1 MSRVDIS
8 VIVPIYNCEEFIEPL
23 FSSLLA
29 QGNVSF
35 EIIAVND
42 GSTDGS
48 LVKLNEIGK
57 SATNLIIVSQE
68 NKGLSE
74 ARNTGIRHANGEWI
88 AFVDGDDWLEK
99 DTLSTWLE
107 KAKEQRLDLLIGNG
121 FKFNENPEQ
130 EVKEPIQTKQPW
142 GEVISGDE
150 WIIRGVKHNEWCH
163 FAWLQLIRRD
173 IISLNNL
180 NFIPDMM
187 HEDILWTA
195 NLALVTKRV
204 GFCEK
209 MSYGYRVGNTHS
221 ITKSSSVEKIA
232 RRANSY
238 IDIMQGLI
246 SLATQNKDNVALNKA
261 LIRHANRESRHF
273 FGLLRKKI
281 SSPAIRQQLSGKFIS
296 TGIGGNL
303 FKGMTSFNDFWYAL
317 RFYFTV
323 YQYSKKK

>member
-8 VIVPIYNCEEFIEPL
+8 VIVPIYNCEEYIDPL

-29 QGNVSF
+29 QDNISF

-48 LVKLNEIGK
+48 LVKLNAIGK
-57 SATNLIIVSQE
+57 LATNLIIVSQE

-99 DTLSTWLE
+99 DTLSTWLG
-107 KAKEQRLDLLIGNG
+107 KAEEQRLDLLIGNG
-121 FKFNENPEQ
+121 FKFNENPDQ
-130 EVKEPIQTKQPW
+130 EIKTPIQTKQPW
-142 GEVISGDE
+142 DAVISGEE
-150 WIIRGVKHNEWCH
+150 WIIRSVKSNEWCH
-163 FAWLQLIRRD
+163 FAWLQLIRKD
-173 IISLNNL
+173 IISLNEL
-180 NFIPDMM
+180 RFIPNMM

-195 NLALVTKRV
+195 NLALVAQRV

-209 MSYGYRVGNTHS
+209 MNYGYRIGNTNS

-232 RRANSY
+232 GRAISY
-238 IDIMQGLI
+238 IDIMHGLI
-246 SLATQNKDNVALNKA
+246 SLANLKKDNVILNES
-261 LIRHANRESRHF
+261 LIRHANRESRHL

-281 SSPAIRQQLSGKFIS
+281 SSPAIRQQLARKFIS

-303 FKGMTSFNDFWYAL
+303 FKGMRTFNDFWYSL

-323 YQYSKKK
+323 YLYSKKK

>member
-1 MSRVDIS
+1 MSGVDIS
-8 VIVPIYNCEEFIEPL
+8 VIVPIYNCEEYIKPL
-23 FSSLLA
+23 FLSLLA
-29 QGNVSF
+29 QENVSF

-57 SATNLIIVSQE
+57 SATNLIIISQE
-68 NKGLSE
+68 NRGLSE

-99 DTLSTWLE
+99 GTLSTWLE
-107 KAKEQRLDLLIGNG
+107 NVKEQRLDLLIGNG
-121 FKFNENPEQ
+121 FKFSENPEQ
-130 EVKEPIQTKQPW
+130 EIKEPIQTKQPW

-150 WIIRGVKHNEWCH
+150 WIIRSVKHNEWCH

-173 IISLNNL
+173 IILLNEL
-180 NFIPDMM
+180 KFIPGMM

-195 NLALVTKRV
+195 NLALLAKRV
-204 GFCEK
+204 GFCEN
-209 MSYGYRVGNTHS
+209 MGYGYRVGNTNS
-221 ITKSSSVEKIA
+221 ITKSSSIEKIT
-232 RRANSY
+232 RRASSY

-246 SLATQNKDNVALNKA
+246 ALATRKKDNVTLNKA

-281 SSPAIRQQLSGKFIS
+281 SSPAIRQQLSEKFIS
-296 TGIGGNL
+296 TGMGGNL

>member
-8 VIVPIYNCEEFIEPL
+8 VIVPICNCEEYIEPL

-29 QGNVSF
+29 QANVSF

-42 GSTDGS
+42 GSTDDS

-57 SATNLIIVSQE
+57 SVTNLIIISQE

-150 WIIRGVKHNEWCH
+150 WIIRSVKHNEWYH

-180 NFIPDMM
+180 SFISDMM

-195 NLALVTKRV
+195 NLALVVKRV

-209 MSYGYRVGNTHS
+209 VAYGYRMGNTNS
-221 ITKSSSVEKIA
+221 ITKSVSVEKIS

-238 IDIMQGLI
+238 IDIMHGLI
-246 SLATQNKDNVALNKA
+246 DLASLKKDNVILNKA

-281 SSPAIRQQLSGKFIS
+281 SSPVIRQQLAEKFIA

>member
-8 VIVPIYNCEEFIEPL
+8 VIVPIYNCEEYIDPL

-29 QGNVSF
+29 QDNVSF

-57 SATNLIIVSQE
+57 SVTNLVIVNQE

-99 DTLSTWLE
+99 DTLSTWFG
-107 KAKEQRLDLLIGNG
+107 KAEEQRLDLLIGNG
-121 FKFNENPEQ
+121 FKFHENPEQ
-130 EVKEPIQTKQPW
+130 EIKEPIQTKQSW

-173 IISLNNL
+173 IISLNKL

-195 NLALVTKRV
+195 NLALVAKRV

-221 ITKSSSVEKIA
+221 ITKSSSIEKIA

-246 SLATQNKDNVALNKA
+246 SLATQNKDNVTLNKA
-261 LIRHANRESRHF
+261 LIRHANRESRHL

-281 SSPAIRQQLSGKFIS
+281 SSPDVRQQLARKFIV

-303 FKGMTSFNDFWYAL
+303 FKVMTSFNDFWYAL

-323 YQYSKKK
+323 YLYSKKK

>member
-8 VIVPIYNCEEFIEPL
+8 VIVPIYNCEEYIKPL
-23 FSSLLA
+23 FLSLLA
-29 QGNVSF
+29 QENVSF

-57 SATNLIIVSQE
+57 SATNLIIISQE
-68 NKGLSE
+68 NRGLSE

-99 DTLSTWLE
+99 GTLSTWLE
-107 KAKEQRLDLLIGNG
+107 NVKEQRLDLLIGNG
-121 FKFNENPEQ
+121 FKFSENPEQ
-130 EVKEPIQTKQPW
+130 EIKEPIQTKQPW

-150 WIIRGVKHNEWCH
+150 WIIRSVKHNEWCH

-173 IISLNNL
+173 IILLNEL
-180 NFIPDMM
+180 KFIPGMM

-195 NLALVTKRV
+195 NLALLAKRV
-204 GFCEK
+204 GFCEN
-209 MSYGYRVGNTHS
+209 MGYGYRVGNTNS
-221 ITKSSSVEKIA
+221 ITKSSSIEKIT
-232 RRANSY
+232 RRASSY

-246 SLATQNKDNVALNKA
+246 ALATRKKDNVILNKA

-281 SSPAIRQQLSGKFIS
+281 SSPAIRQQLSEKFIS
-296 TGIGGNL
+296 TGMGGNL

-317 RFYFTV
+317 RFYFTI

>member
-8 VIVPIYNCEEFIEPL
+8 VIVPIYNCEEYIKTL
-23 FSSLLA
+23 FLSLLA
-29 QGNVSF
+29 QENVSF

-57 SATNLIIVSQE
+57 LATNLIIISQE
-68 NKGLSE
+68 NRGLSE

-99 DTLSTWLE
+99 GTLSTWLE
-107 KAKEQRLDLLIGNG
+107 NVKEQRLDLLIGNG
-121 FKFNENPEQ
+121 FKFSENPEQ
-130 EVKEPIQTKQPW
+130 EIKEPIQTKQPW

-150 WIIRGVKHNEWCH
+150 WIIRSVKHNEWCH

-173 IISLNNL
+173 IILLNEL
-180 NFIPDMM
+180 KFIPGMM

-195 NLALVTKRV
+195 NLALLAKRV
-204 GFCEK
+204 GFCEN
-209 MSYGYRVGNTHS
+209 MSYGYRVGNTNS
-221 ITKSSSVEKIA
+221 ITKSSSIEKIT
-232 RRANSY
+232 RRASSY

-246 SLATQNKDNVALNKA
+246 ALATRKKDNVILNKA

-281 SSPAIRQQLSGKFIS
+281 SSPAIRQQLSEKFIS
-296 TGIGGNL
+296 TGMGGNL

>member
-29 QGNVSF
+29 QDNVSF

-42 GSTDGS
+42 GSTDDS

-57 SATNLIIVSQE
+57 STTNLIIISQE
-68 NKGLSE
+68 NRGLSE
-74 ARNTGIRHANGEWI
+74 ARNTGIQHANGEWI

-99 DTLSTWLE
+99 DTLSTWFE

-121 FKFNENPEQ
+121 FKFSESPER
-130 EVKEPIQTKQPW
+130 EIKEPLQTKQPW
-142 GEVISGDE
+142 GEVTSGDE
-150 WIIRGVKHNEWCH
+150 WIIRSVKNNEWCH

-173 IISLNNL
+173 IILLNKL
-180 NFIPDMM
+180 KFIPGMM

-195 NLALVTKRV
+195 NLALVAKRV

-209 MSYGYRVGNTHS
+209 MGYGYRVGNTNS
-221 ITKSSSVEKIA
+221 ITKSSSIEKIT

-246 SLATQNKDNVALNKA
+246 SLAVQNKDNATLNKA

-273 FGLLRKKI
+273 FGMLRKKI
-281 SSPAIRQQLSGKFIS
+281 SSPDIRKPLAQKFLA
-296 TGIGGNL
+296 TGIGWNL
-303 FKGMTSFNDFWYAL
+303 FKGMGSLNDFWYAV
-317 RFYFTV
+317 RFNFTV
-323 YQYSKKK
+323 YLYSTKK

>member
-8 VIVPIYNCEEFIEPL
+8 VIVPIYNCEEYIDPL

-29 QGNVSF
+29 QENVSF

-42 GSTDGS
+42 GSTDDS
-48 LVKLNEIGK
+48 LVKLNKIGK
-57 SATNLIIVSQE
+57 SATNLIIISQE

-74 ARNTGIRHANGEWI
+74 ARNTGIQHANGEWI

-99 DTLSTWLE
+99 DTLSTWLG
-107 KAKEQRLDLLIGNG
+107 KAEEQRLDLLIGNG
-121 FKFNENPEQ
+121 FKFSENPEQ
-130 EVKEPIQTKQPW
+130 EIKEPIQTKQPW
-142 GEVISGDE
+142 GEVINGDE
-150 WIIRGVKHNEWCH
+150 WIIRSVKHNEWCH

-173 IISLNNL
+173 IILLNKL
-180 NFIPDMM
+180 KFIPGMM

-195 NLALVTKRV
+195 NLALVAKRV

-209 MSYGYRVGNTHS
+209 MGYGYRVGNTNS
-221 ITKSSSVEKIA
+221 ITKSSSVEKIT
-232 RRANSY
+232 RRASSY

-246 SLATQNKDNVALNKA
+246 ALATRKKDNVILNKA

-281 SSPAIRQQLSGKFIS
+281 SSPAIRQQLAEKFIS

-303 FKGMTSFNDFWYAL
+303 FKGIKSFNDFWYAL

>member
-1 MSRVDIS
+1 VDIS
-8 VIVPIYNCEEFIEPL
+8 VIVPIYNCEEYIKPL
-23 FSSLLA
+23 FLSLLT
-29 QGNVSF
+29 QENVSF

-57 SATNLIIVSQE
+57 SATNLIIISQE
-68 NKGLSE
+68 NRGLSE

-99 DTLSTWLE
+99 GTLSTWLE
-107 KAKEQRLDLLIGNG
+107 NVKEQHLDLLIGNG
-121 FKFNENPEQ
+121 FKFSENPEQ
-130 EVKEPIQTKQPW
+130 EIKEPIQTKQPW

-150 WIIRGVKHNEWCH
+150 WIIRSVKHNEWCH

-173 IISLNNL
+173 IILLNEL
-180 NFIPDMM
+180 KFIPGMM

-195 NLALVTKRV
+195 NLALLAKRV
-204 GFCEK
+204 GFCEN
-209 MSYGYRVGNTHS
+209 MGYGYRVGNTNS
-221 ITKSSSVEKIA
+221 ITKSSSIEKIT
-232 RRANSY
+232 RRASSY

-246 SLATQNKDNVALNKA
+246 ALATRKKDNVILNKA

-281 SSPAIRQQLSGKFIS
+281 SSPAIRQQLSEKFIS
-296 TGIGGNL
+296 TGMGGNL

>member
-1 MSRVDIS
+1 MSRVDLS
-8 VIVPIYNCEEFIEPL
+8 VIVPIYNCEEYIELL

-29 QGNVSF
+29 QDNVSF
-35 EIIAVND
+35 EIIVVND

-48 LVKLNEIGK
+48 LVKLDEIGK
-57 SATNLIIVSQE
+57 SATNLIIISQE

-99 DTLSTWLE
+99 DTLSTWLG
-107 KAKEQRLDLLIGNG
+107 KAEEQRLDLLIGNG

-130 EVKEPIQTKQPW
+130 EIKEPIQTKQPW
-142 GEVISGDE
+142 GEVISGNE
-150 WIIRGVKHNEWCH
+150 WVIRGVKHNEWCH
-163 FAWLQLIRRD
+163 FVWLQLIRRD
-173 IISLNNL
+173 IISVNNL
-180 NFIPDMM
+180 SFIPDMM

-195 NLALVTKRV
+195 SLALVAKRV

-209 MSYGYRVGNTHS
+209 MNYGYRISNVNS
-221 ITKSSSVEKIA
+221 ETKSSSIEKITC
-232 RRANSY
+232 RANSY

-246 SLATQNKDNVALNKA
+246 SLAAQNKDNVALNKA
-261 LIRHANRESRHF
+261 LIRHANQESRHF

-281 SSPAIRQQLSGKFIS
+281 LSSAIRQQLSEKFIS

-303 FKGMTSFNDFWYAL
+303 FKGMRTFNDFWYSL

-323 YQYSKKK
+323 YLYLKKK

>member
-8 VIVPIYNCEEFIEPL
+8 VIVPIYNCEAFIEPL

-29 QGNVSF
+29 QDNVSF

-48 LVKLNEIGK
+48 LVKLNAIGK
-57 SATNLIIVSQE
+57 LATNLIIVSQE

-74 ARNTGIRHANGEWI
+74 ARNTGIRHADGKWI

-99 DTLSTWLE
+99 DTLSTWLGKVE
-107 KAKEQRLDLLIGNG
+107 EQRLDLLIGNG
-121 FKFNENPEQ
+121 FQFNENPGQ
-130 EVKEPIQTKQPW
+130 EIKEPIQTKQPW

-150 WIIRGVKHNEWCH
+150 WIIRSVKHNEWRH

-173 IISLNNL
+173 IISVNNL
-180 NFIPDMM
+180 SFIPNMM

-195 NLALVTKRV
+195 NLALVAKRV

-246 SLATQNKDNVALNKA
+246 SLAARNKDKVTLNKA
-261 LIRHANRESRHF
+261 LTRHANRESRHF

-281 SSPAIRQQLSGKFIS
+281 SSPAIRQQLAEKFIS

-303 FKGMTSFNDFWYAL
+303 FKGMASFNDFWYAV

>member
-1 MSRVDIS
+1 MSFVDIS

-29 QGNVSF
+29 QDNVSF

-99 DTLSTWLE
+99 GTLSTWLE
-107 KAKEQRLDLLIGNG
+107 NVKEQRLDLLIGNG
-121 FKFNENPEQ
+121 FKFTKNPEQ

-150 WIIRGVKHNEWCH
+150 WIIRSVKHNEWCH
-163 FAWLQLIRRD
+163 FAWLQLIHRD
-173 IISLNNL
+173 IILLNNL
-180 NFIPDMM
+180 QFIPGMT

-195 NLALVTKRV
+195 NLALVAKRV

-209 MSYGYRVGNTHS
+209 MGYGYRVGNTNS
-221 ITKSSSVEKIA
+221 ITKSSSIEKIT
-232 RRANSY
+232 RRASSY

-246 SLATQNKDNVALNKA
+246 SLATQNKDNVTLNKA

-281 SSPAIRQQLSGKFIS
+281 SSPAIRQQLAEKFIA
-296 TGIGGNL
+296 TGIGRNL

>member
-8 VIVPIYNCEEFIEPL
+8 VIVPIYNCEEYIDPL

-29 QGNVSF
+29 QDNVSF

-57 SATNLIIVSQE
+57 SVTNLVIVNQE

-99 DTLSTWLE
+99 DTLSTWFG
-107 KAKEQRLDLLIGNG
+107 KAEEQRLDLLIGNG
-121 FKFNENPEQ
+121 FKFHENPEQ
-130 EVKEPIQTKQPW
+130 EIKEPIQTKQSW

-173 IISLNNL
+173 IISLNKL

-195 NLALVTKRV
+195 NLALVAKRV

-221 ITKSSSVEKIA
+221 ITKSSSIEKIA

-246 SLATQNKDNVALNKA
+246 SLATQNKDNVTLNKA
-261 LIRHANRESRHF
+261 LIRHANRESRHL

-281 SSPAIRQQLSGKFIS
+281 SSPDVRQQLARKFIV

-323 YQYSKKK
+323 YLYSKKK